1 MIDVRQMRFGPTATA
16 KVMAIIVFATVI
28 SRVTV
33 GSQIHS
39 TPEELRHVVEGTWE
53 LVEWHVDSQVL
64 RPPEMEGRWM
74 VHDGL
79 VMATRHRNGPKDF
92 ESTAGYG
99 AYRWGPMTWT
109 YGYER
114 SEDLHGL
121 SAEDVDLTVT
131 ESHPIEMSTFQITRD
146 GDMLILDGERLRWE
160 YDIPGETFLLTT
172 SSGRPIRKYRKIR

>member
-1 MIDVRQMRFGPTATA
+1 
-16 KVMAIIVFATVI
+16 
-28 SRVTV
+28 
-33 GSQIHS
+33 
-39 TPEELRHVVEGTWE
+39 
-53 LVEWHVDSQVL
+53 
-64 RPPEMEGRWM
+64 
-74 VHDGL
+74 
-79 VMATRHRNGPKDF
+79 
-92 ESTAGYG
+92 
-99 AYRWGPMTWT
+99 MTWT

-172 SSGRPIRKYRKIR
+172 SSGSPIRKYRKIR